1 MRQEFHETLTV
12 AQPPGAVWAVVS
24 RIPTVLSWISIVEQ
38 VEETAPDRYRVVL
51 ADRLGPFKLRA
62 DLEVGVTE
70 RVEPRSIRA
79 HGDGEDRQIGSRLI
93 VDVALELA
101 ELAEGRGEQLELV
114 RAEGDVLQGR
124 LKEGLR
130 QVKAAVGAGG
140 VSTIVEVAPW
150 SRIPEA
156 RALLVPRDD

>member
-101 ELAEGRGEQLELV
+101 ELAEGTQL
-114 RAEGDVLQGR
+114 DVSGSYEVTGR
-124 LKEGLR
+124 PAALGAGSIRK
-130 QVKAAVGAGG
+130 KAA
-140 VSTIVEVAPW
+140 TILAQFFAAADA
-150 SRIPEA
+150 S
-156 RALLVPRDD
+156 L